1 MHSSTRCLRCDE
13 HYELLMHRLS
23 ARGSLG
29 LKTCSSAIIAPP
41 TCSIESLLVD
51 YRNNFQLRS
60 EHVVL
65 IVGCDRYL
73 KVYKRTSKP
82 VRNTCEMWSWMSKNS
97 STNSMRF
104 LRSIITSSQTSTTSK
119 ALSRTSERNFDYL
132 ATTKHA
138 ASMEANC
145 FLFSITFLFPW
156 REFFGGETHQDSDE
170 TGYRSVE
177 IVARSGNLLHKTQLT
192 ICACLTRSEVIE
204 QTSIAMS
211 PVNPMAS
218 WSPHQ
223 FDMHQTMATNR

>member
-41 TCSIESLLVD
+41 TCSIKSLLVD

-138 ASMEANC
+138 SSMESIMSRKWIASYFPLPSY
-145 FLFSITFLFPW
+145 FLGES
-156 REFFGGETHQDSDE
+156 FFEE
-170 TGYRSVE
+170 
-177 IVARSGNLLHKTQLT
+177 K
-192 ICACLTRSEVIE
+192 LTRIVMRLDTEVSKLLRGREICS
-204 QTSIAMS
+204 TKHNS
-211 PVNPMAS
+211 PFAHV
-218 WSPHQ
+218 
-223 FDMHQTMATNR
+223 